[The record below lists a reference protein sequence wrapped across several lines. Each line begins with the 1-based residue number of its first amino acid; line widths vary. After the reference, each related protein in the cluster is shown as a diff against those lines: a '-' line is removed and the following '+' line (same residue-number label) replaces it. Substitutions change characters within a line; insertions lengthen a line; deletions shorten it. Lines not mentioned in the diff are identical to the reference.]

1 MKSKEGPKLKT
12 KAHPHSNR
20 FPTSQRRR
28 GVTLLE
34 LMITS
39 GLSVLVSAA
48 LGSLIFM
55 VMRIDKAVFA
65 QQNALHQAKKAIEA
79 LNLEIRLSTT
89 PLIVL
94 DADGN
99 NALEGNR
106 VQFSR
111 LNETTTRSF
120 ELISTDDS
128 IATPWDNRFVYDPD
142 VATDDDEII
151 VARGIAPVNAGGAF
165 SYAGGSQ
172 PLNAL
177 MRTGDWIPD
186 DDDSE
191 DMENQAH
198 AATGPGLQGVEIN
211 ISIAPRNPSNL

>member
-1 MKSKEGPKLKT
+1 VNGILINGSKGT
-12 KAHPHSNR
+12 
-20 FPTSQRRR
+20 RR
-28 GVTLLE
+28 GVTLVEVL
-34 LMITS
+34 ITS
-39 GLSVLVSAA
+39 ALSVLVAAA

-65 QQNALHQAKKAIEA
+65 QQNALHQAKKAIES

-99 NALEGNR
+99 GATEGNR
-106 VQFSR
+106 VEFSR
-111 LNETTTRSF
+111 LNEAVTRSF
-120 ELISTDDS
+120 ELVSTDAS
-128 IATPWDNRFVYDPD
+128 IATPWDNRFIYDPD
-142 VATDDDEII
+142 VDVDDNEIV
-151 VARGIAPVNAGGAF
+151 VARGIAPVNPGGAF

-172 PLNAL
+172 PLIAV

-186 DDDSE
+186 DDGSL